1 MAVGSLFQEAYL
13 GPNCS
18 ELPDLSLS
26 ALQKRFSI
34 PSELEKLYKRYEQRF
49 QIGKFFRQIT
59 SLQMYCQRV
68 LLSFH
73 GFFLKKWNSESQ
85 NISLKIS
92 FFTTFLPSLFM
103 ETIWKFDRFIQKE
116 SHLSSQN
123 IMKPLIKRQ
132 KKEIIFLWKRSF
144 THYYISHLTIFFFA
158 LFFSG
163 TFHTYLF
170 IQTFLCLAYI
180 GSTAIKCRLQEVS
193 QVIKLSV
200 IHAALNLF
208 LIDLT

>member
-116 SHLSSQN
+116 SHLSGQN

-132 KKEIIFLWKRSF
+132 KRKLFFCENIPSHIITSL
-144 THYYISHLTIFFFA
+144 ISRLFS
-158 LFFSG
+158 FFSG

>member
-1 MAVGSLFQEAYL
+1 MRALEAQFQNVNKQNLENFFLAKRMAVGSLFQEAYL

-92 FFTTFLPSLFM
+92 FFTTFLPSVFM

-116 SHLSSQN
+116 SHLSGQN

-132 KKEIIFLWKRSF
+132 KKAIIAVIRNM
-144 THYYISHLTIFFFA
+144 
-158 LFFSG
+158 
-163 TFHTYLF
+163 
-170 IQTFLCLAYI
+170 
-180 GSTAIKCRLQEVS
+180 RLSEC
-193 QVIKLSV
+193 
-200 IHAALNLF
+200 
-208 LIDLT
+208 